1 MALHLIGHK
10 KESLDHALTKYLRP
24 KFVYIPLING
34 GDTNITLLAQKG
46 EYVKKGTVIARR
58 KNPFKIPIVSS
69 VSGVVVGF
77 EEHLCYNGSL
87 VKCVKIENDMKETS
101 INEATNK
108 KMSDYTKKEFIELIK
123 EAGIVGMGG
132 SGFPTYAKYETKN
145 KLKTLIVNA
154 TESEPYVTCDQK
166 LFETYIDEILETID
180 AIVSINEMENAYIVV
195 KKNNSDLISKLT
207 EHLGTFLKI
216 KLYLMED
223 DFSSGWERKIV
234 NNITNEDY
242 DNYPLELGVVVNNVS
257 TIYAIYKALKYNECL
272 TERTITFAGDMLKVP
287 QNIIVKIGTPVKE
300 VIDAIEGYK
309 RNKDINFIAGG
320 PLMGNSLPNDDL
332 VITPNLDC
340 VLVLKKKDD
349 GKVTSCIN
357 CGKCVQVCP
366 AKISPVLIKNNLL
379 KPNKLKQLKPSKCI
393 ECGMCSFICPANL
406 NLRECVKLA
415 KNKEVRK

>member
-101 INEATNK
+101 INETTNK

-272 TERTITFAGDMLKVP
+272 TERTITFAGDIL
-287 QNIIVKIGTPVKE
+287 
-300 VIDAIEGYK
+300 
-309 RNKDINFIAGG
+309 
-320 PLMGNSLPNDDL
+320 
-332 VITPNLDC
+332 
-340 VLVLKKKDD
+340 
-349 GKVTSCIN
+349 
-357 CGKCVQVCP
+357 
-366 AKISPVLIKNNLL
+366 LL
-379 KPNKLKQLKPSKCI
+379 KS
-393 ECGMCSFICPANL
+393 EHR
-406 NLRECVKLA
+406 LRK
-415 KNKEVRK
+415 